1 MHGSKSK
8 IPSKNL
14 VRQLCAEG
22 FNSGVKGLK
31 TIPHELG
38 TVVSPTH
45 RPPLPLGKY
54 SCYSFL
60 LQVQKHTAAES
71 VTEIKNLNYIGNR
84 KLDLPAC
91 NVVSLLSHRVPLT
104 ANHVTF

>member
-1 MHGSKSK
+1 MHGSRSK

-14 VRQLCAEG
+14 VRQRCAEG
-22 FNSGVKGLK
+22 FNSDVKGLK

-45 RPPLPLGKY
+45 RPPLPLEKY

-60 LQVQKHTAAES
+60 LQVQTATES
-71 VTEIKNLNYIGNR
+71 VTEIKNLNYMGNR
-84 KLDLPAC
+84 NRDLPAC
-91 NVVSLLSHRVPLT
+91 NVVSLLSHRVHLT
-104 ANHVTF
+104 ANYAAF